1 MSILRVLIVEDSEDD
16 AMLVVRALKNAGF
29 SPSSARVDTAQAME
43 QALTAESWDLIISDH
58 VMPEFNSFQAL
69 EVLKRSGLDIPFIL
83 VSGSIGEETA
93 VEAMKAGVHDFIM
106 KDKLARLVPAVRR
119 ELKEAVN
126 RREKKAAY
134 EALVAAK
141 QAAEAANEAKDTFL
155 ANMSHEIRTPL
166 SGIMGLMQLMQ
177 STPLTPDQKRFVDM
191 ALTSA
196 DRLTTLLSD
205 ILDISSLE
213 SGLLEIRQ
221 DKMNLR
227 DLGDSVMDLFSATA
241 EKKGIDLESSYDP
254 SIPGILI
261 GDEVRVRQILFNLVG
276 NALKFTEQGRVV
288 VEMSPVGLN
297 KENQLRLLISVSDTG
312 IGMPEDQLG
321 EMFKPFMQSDSTS
334 TRKYQ
339 GAGLGL
345 AIVKR
350 LVELM
355 NGKLAVESLPGEG
368 TTFHVLLPFV
378 IPGVVNPKAAQTW
391 KTQRSSKGLNILYAE
406 DDPINQMPIKLLLE
420 NAGYRVSLAENGRKV
435 LEMLA
440 GEHFDCIL
448 MDVQMPLMDGME
460 ATKTIRSSSVFGEK
474 QHIPIIALSAKAMP
488 GDRERFIKAGM
499 NDYLAKPVR
508 FQDLDRI
515 VRQYCG
521 VGDNPAG

>member
-1 MSILRVLIVEDSEDD
+1 MSTLRVLIVEDSEDD
-16 AMLVVRALKNAGF
+16 VMLVVRALKNAGF
-29 SPSSARVDTAQAME
+29 SLEYARVETTQAME
-43 QALTAESWDLIISDH
+43 QALTAEPWDLIISDH

-119 ELKEAVN
+119 ELKEVAN

-141 QAAEAANEAKDTFL
+141 QVAEAANEAKDTFL

-177 STPLTPDQKRFVDM
+177 STPLAPDQKRFVDM

-221 DKMNLR
+221 DKVNLR

-241 EKKGIDLESSYDP
+241 EKKNIALDSTYDP
-254 SIPGILI
+254 SIPGILF

-276 NALKFTEQGRVV
+276 NALKFTEKGRVV

-297 KENQLRLLISVSDTG
+297 RENHLRLLISVSDTG
-312 IGMPEDQLG
+312 IGMPEDQLD
-321 EMFKPFMQSDSTS
+321 EMFKPFVQSDSTT

-345 AIVKR
+345 TIVKR

-355 NGKLAVESLPGEG
+355 NGTIAVESAPGEG

-378 IPGVVNPKAAQTW
+378 IPGVVNGKSV
-391 KTQRSSKGLNILYAE
+391 RVSKSRRNIGDVNILYAE
-406 DDPINQMPIKLLLE
+406 DDPINQVPIQLLLE
-420 NAGYRVSLAENGRKV
+420 KAGYRVALAEDGRRV
-435 LEMLA
+435 LDMLVH
-440 GEHFDCIL
+440 EDYDCIL
-448 MDVQMPLMDGME
+448 MDVQMPIMDGIE
-460 ATKTIRSSSVFGEK
+460 ATKAIRSSRALGK
-474 QHIPIIALSAKAMP
+474 KKNIPIIALSAKAMP
-488 GDRERFIKAGM
+488 GDRERFLQAGM

-521 VGDNPAG
+521 VGGDPA